1 MKKSTLIYI
10 IVLAAIV
17 VPVLAIYLARSSKK
31 QEAAAAKKVCRLA
44 YTAKGY
50 YSPLFLAAQKGYYDS
65 DKVQIEEVKLGLSSG
80 IAAAEALVSGA
91 ADIAAMGDVP
101 TLICLESK
109 LDVVILPAFSGG
121 ERMHSLVTR
130 KDSGISKPEDL
141 KGKKL
146 GVQFGSS
153 THGGVYLYL
162 QKHNIDPSELTLV
175 NMPQKDLV
183 EALASGAIDVLA
195 ASAPTPT
202 LALNKVKGAVLLT
215 ELTGLG
221 NNYPLLFIASRKFAE
236 NNPEALEVILK
247 GTAKAIAE
255 IKSDF
260 KTAAKETA
268 AVTGA
273 PVELEESVF
282 NKMVWEV
289 RLTDEEINSLQTTA
303 EFLHQLGKLKRVP
316 DVRAHIYKPEK

>member
-17 VPVLAIYLARSSKK
+17 VPVLAIHLARSNK
-31 QEAAAAKKVCRLA
+31 QKDGKEVCRLA
-44 YTAKGY
+44 YTSKGY

-65 DKVQIEEVKLGLSSG
+65 DKVKVEEVKLGLSSG

-109 LDVVILPAFSGG
+109 RDVVILPAFSGG

-130 KDSGISKPEDL
+130 GDTGISKPEDL

-183 EALASGAIDVLA
+183 EALASGAIDAFA

-221 NNYPLLFIASRKFAE
+221 NNYPLLFVASRKFAE

-303 EFLHQLGKLKRVP
+303 EFLHKLGKFKSVP
-316 DVRAHIYKPEK
+316 DVRAHIYKLEK